1 MDKIV
6 RETVKKY
13 SMTFIRKKISLD
25 YSGTDMKTV
34 SDEKWLSFVLEQ
46 VLSNALKY
54 TAGSGKI
61 SIYVDEAQPQ
71 VLVVEDTGIGIQA
84 EDLPRVFEKGYTG
97 YNGHHDKKSTGIGL
111 YLCRQIMERL
121 GHTLSI
127 ESEIGKGTRVKL
139 GLAYKT
145 VSFE

>member
-1 MDKIV
+1 
-6 RETVKKY
+6 
-13 SMTFIRKKISLD
+13 MTFIRKKISLD

-71 VLVVEDTGIGIQA
+71 VLVVEDTGSAYRRRICR
-84 EDLPRVFEKGYTG
+84 EYL
-97 YNGHHDKKSTGIGL
+97 KKDIPAITDITTKS
-111 YLCRQIMERL
+111 QP
-121 GHTLSI
+121 
-127 ESEIGKGTRVKL
+127 
-139 GLAYKT
+139 A
-145 VSFE
+145 

>member
-1 MDKIV
+1 MAQLCAGAGV
-6 RETVKKY
+6 VQCAEVY
-13 SMTFIRKKISLD
+13 SRLR
-25 YSGTDMKTV
+25 
-34 SDEKWLSFVLEQ
+34 
-46 VLSNALKY
+46 
-54 TAGSGKI
+54 KI